1 MNKLDLASEATEKRK
16 QLEIEKE
23 LTPGLIDKYK
33 AQVAKEL
40 AIADATQE
48 LRKTY
53 HCELCEKQYN
63 KYSEYDNHL
72 NSYDHHHRQR
82 LKDLKQF
89 ETGLKT
95 KTPKGTAEEIQQ
107 KKASLKA
114 VAKERAQMKV
124 ERYQQLLEGGDLPG
138 FKPMDFRKKR
148 QSSSSSGASA
158 VKPVVDVAAMI
169 ESREAIVSALRK
181 RKSEEI
187 AESERKIAEKKGR
200 LAKYGVKFQSA
211 GHLATIGSEEM
222 SSYQSNILST
232 SLQPSTTSLESTA
245 TSSSGLY
252 AGRFVSAGEMKE
264 IKEGEEERE
273 KRLSELPQ
281 ASGRKAELHMAAA
294 KKEEKE
300 EREEESD
307 DDDEEEDFTLC
318 ARKRILRDK
327 EEKEKKNNQKK
338 QSKQMTLKLTDKYES
353 YYY

>member
-1 MNKLDLASEATEKRK
+1 MYTVCL
-16 QLEIEKE
+16 
-23 LTPGLIDKYK
+23 
-33 AQVAKEL
+33 
-40 AIADATQE
+40 
-48 LRKTY
+48 
-53 HCELCEKQYN
+53 LCY
-63 KYSEYDNHL
+63 Y
-72 NSYDHHHRQR
+72 
-82 LKDLKQF
+82 
-89 ETGLKT
+89 LKT
-95 KTPKGTAEEIQQ
+95 KPLIH
-107 KKASLKA
+107 
-114 VAKERAQMKV
+114 
-124 ERYQQLLEGGDLPG
+124 RYQQLLEGGDLPG

-148 QSSSSSGASA
+148 QSSSSSSASA
-158 VKPVVDVAAMI
+158 IKPVVDVAAMI

-232 SLQPSTTSLESTA
+232 SLQPFTTSSESTA
-245 TSSSGLY
+245 TSSSSGLY

-264 IKEGEEERE
+264 IKEGEDERE

-300 EREEESD
+300 EKEGESD
-307 DDDEEEDFTLC
+307 DDDDDEDFTLC